1 MQCKCMYYRANV
13 EIVLNLRRCEGLL
26 ALYQKRKARLKL
38 KSEAGFREGEL
49 NWLPD
54 KDSNL
59 DKLLQ
64 RQLCYRY
71 TIGQSVLSRSL

>member
-1 MQCKCMYYRANV
+1 MA
-13 EIVLNLRRCEGLL
+13 EEG
-26 ALYQKRKARLKL
+26 
-38 KSEAGFREGEL
+38 G

-71 TIGQSVLSRSL
+71 TIGQCVAESLK

>member
-1 MQCKCMYYRANV
+1 MTAGKF
-13 EIVLNLRRCEGLL
+13 EGLIQGKCEEML
-26 ALYQKRKARLKL
+26 RVVSVEDK
-38 KSEAGFREGEL
+38 
-49 NWLPD
+49 WLPD

-71 TIGQSVLSRSL
+71 TIGQSALRSY